1 MNIGPSG
8 WGEGNENVP
17 PKLLKKSKFGGT
29 FRCYIFTYYIDFQCN
44 ILSIQRFF
52 HGIYGVC
59 LSLFGDVDVRLHGF
73 VIGMAGE
80 FHYNLGRDADR
91 EGHADSVQQNYHQQ
105 GSQQDKV
112 RYFIPLAQEPVCLR
126 REGSLQLRRAEDS
139 PSNLGQC
146 SSSSRR
152 GGL

>member
-1 MNIGPSG
+1 
-8 WGEGNENVP
+8 
-17 PKLLKKSKFGGT
+17 
-29 FRCYIFTYYIDFQCN
+29 
-44 ILSIQRFF
+44 
-52 HGIYGVC
+52 
-59 LSLFGDVDVRLHGF
+59 
-73 VIGMAGE
+73 MAGE
-80 FHYNLGRDADR
+80 FHHNLGRDSDG

-152 GGL
+152 GGSYR